1 MSHVRSPRRPHHAVH
16 AVRALASLTVCTGLV
31 TGLGVAAGAVS
42 APAGA
47 ATAATSSA
55 GAASARVAYTSI
67 ASSYDTQVLNLTNA
81 ARRAHGIG
89 PLRAQSCVDGFA
101 SSWARYLAGHD
112 AFRHQSLWPIIN
124 RCHRRGA
131 GENIAWGSGYLS
143 PAKVVD
149 MWMHSPGH
157 RANILNGR
165 FHYLGVD
172 AYRSGAT
179 GRTYV
184 VQDFAA

>member
-1 MSHVRSPRRPHHAVH
+1 MSNVRSNRRT
-16 AVRALASLTVCTGLV
+16 VRALASLALGAGLV
-31 TGLGVAAGAVS
+31 AGAGVGEVALAGS
-42 APAGA
+42 AGA
-47 ATAATSSA
+47 TTTSVDVVATP
-55 GAASARVAYTSI
+55 GAASARVAVGSI
-67 ASSYDTQVLNLTNA
+67 ASSYDTQVLVYTNA
-81 ARRAHGIG
+81 ARRAHGLA

-101 SSWARYLAGHD
+101 SSWARYLAGND

-172 AYRSGAT
+172 AFRSGAT

>member
-1 MSHVRSPRRPHHAVH
+1 MSHVWSHRRT
-16 AVRALASLTVCTGLV
+16 VRTLASLALGAGLV
-31 TGLGVAAGAVS
+31 AGVGVCEVAVAGA
-42 APAGA
+42 AGA
-47 ATAATSSA
+47 ATTPVSTSVSS
-55 GAASARVAYTSI
+55 GTASARVAYSSI
-67 ASSYDTQVLNLTNA
+67 AASYDTQVLNLTNA
-81 ARRAHGIG
+81 ARRAHGLA

-143 PAKVVD
+143 PERVVD

-165 FHYLGVD
+165 FRYLGVD
-172 AYRSGAT
+172 AYRSGSS

>member
-1 MSHVRSPRRPHHAVH
+1 MSHVRSPRRPRHA
-16 AVRALASLTVCTGLV
+16 ARALASLAVGSGLV
-31 TGLGVAAGAVS
+31 AGLGVSTVAVAS
-42 APAGA
+42 PAGA

-67 ASSYDTQVLNLTNA
+67 ASSYDAQVLSLTNA

-172 AYRSGAT
+172 AYRSAHT